1 MAKVTKR
8 VFVLVK
14 AYPQPSNTYEETVC
28 CAGITEA
35 GEFIRLYPI
44 RFRRLPASAHFD
56 RFDLIEV
63 QGERPR
69 DDHRPESFH
78 VDEDSIRIVSRSA
91 ELSAESKTAL
101 WLPHVAASLGALRQA
116 NADSRVSLGIVK
128 PDAGSVR
135 FSWVPHDKLDK
146 ADADISRSLVK
157 QTSLIESPLKPLA
170 PPEYSFLYT
179 YESAG
184 KRSRGQIHDWEVQAA
199 YLNYRRKY
207 GARALEM
214 LRRAYQVDIPAK
226 NLHLFLG
233 TMKAHPTQ
241 FIIVGVLRTSADPDA
256 IRAQHSLFS

>member
-28 CAGITEA
+28 CAGITES
-35 GEFIRLYPI
+35 GEFVRLYPI
-44 RFRRLPASAHFD
+44 RFRRLSARAKFD

-78 VDEDSIRIVSRSA
+78 VDEDSIRIISRSE
-91 ELSAESKTAL
+91 ELSAESKARL
-101 WLPHVAASLGALRQA
+101 WLPHVAQSLGALRQA
-116 NADSRVSLGIVK
+116 NTDDRVSLGIVK
-128 PDAGSVR
+128 PDPGTVR
-135 FSWVPHDKLDK
+135 FSWVPHSRLDRS
-146 ADADISRSLVK
+146 DADISRSLVK

-170 PPEYSFLYT
+170 PPEHSFLYT

-199 YLNYRRKY
+199 YLAYRRKY
-207 GARALEM
+207 GNGALDM
-214 LRRAYQVDIPAK
+214 LRRAYQVEMPK
-226 NLHLFLG
+226 QNLHLFLG

-241 FIIVGVLRTSADPDA
+241 FIIVGVLRTTVEPRV
-256 IRAQHSLFS
+256 ITAQPSLFP